1 MAPTRLISTSDLS
14 FETRY
19 AHLTPIERDYP
30 RYAILSHRW
39 GDDEITYQEFMYFT
53 SSEYGKQ
60 PSIAKMLG
68 FDDRRRDGNGFQ
80 KIMNAVK
87 KAADLGFQWLWCDCV
102 CINKDSSA
110 ELSEAINSMYAWY
123 RDAAL
128 CIVHLSDVAD
138 LAEDQTIRKAVL
150 ASRWWTR
157 GWTLQEFIAPR
168 KLQFY
173 TADWIYLTDKIDL
186 ASHSEIIAGIPSKY
200 ILRQNNEIACVAERL
215 RWAAGRATTRPEDL
229 AYCLLGL
236 ATVNMPLLYG
246 EGGARAWRRLQ
257 EAIASTVNDDSI
269 YAIKPP
275 MHKSPKAYLFARRP
289 SEFMSGLIGQAGGSD
304 TIQSITNIG
313 IRTWVTYVDLGGGL
327 MAVALDKCRLAEYPV
342 GRVYRAFKPGYL
354 RPVYRLDAG
363 VTQVWWPSNI
373 SVEDVVSQLRD
384 IYSQRHGLLE
394 HSYREVILAY
404 ESLS

>member
-1 MAPTRLISTSDLS
+1 MAPTRLINTADLS

-39 GDDEITYQEFMYFT
+39 GEDEITYQEFMYFT

-68 FDDRRRDGNGFQ
+68 FDDRKREGPGFQ
-80 KIMNAVK
+80 KVMNAVN
-87 KAADLGFQWLWCDCV
+87 KAVELGFRWLWCDCV

-138 LAEDQTIRKAVL
+138 LAEDQTILKAVL
-150 ASRWWTR
+150 ASRWWSR

-173 TADWIYLTDKIDL
+173 TADWIYLTDKADL
-186 ASHSEIIAGIPSKY
+186 ANHTEVIAGIPSKY
-200 ILRQNNEIACVAERL
+200 ILRKDNDMACVAERL
-215 RWAAGRATTRPEDL
+215 RWAAGRATTRPEDM

-257 EAIASTVNDDSI
+257 EAIVSTISDDSI
-269 YAIKPP
+269 FAIKPP
-275 MHKSPKAYLFARRP
+275 KHKSPKTYLFARRP
-289 SEFMSGLIGQAGGSD
+289 SDFMSGLTCTQQGSYGD
-304 TIQSITNIG
+304 TVISITNIG
-313 IRTWVTYVDLGGGL
+313 IRTWVAYVPLKEGHV
-327 MAVALDKCRLAEYPV
+327 AVRLHRCRLHGPENASKY
-342 GRVYRAFKPGYL
+342 VYRAFRTGPLPGT
-354 RPVYRLDAG
+354 AIM
-363 VTQVWWPSNI
+363 QVWWPSNTT
-373 SVEDVVSQLRD
+373 VEDAMLQIQELRNQNPER
-384 IYSQRHGLLE
+384 SRMLE
-394 HSYREVILAY
+394 REVILAFG
-404 ESLS
+404 